1 MADPSASILVL
12 NGPNLNRLGSRET
25 DIYGAGTLADLE
37 SSLGLD
43 FRDVAF
49 TFVQSNHEG
58 ALIDALHRADDDGR
72 TGVVLNGG
80 GFTHTSVALRDAIA
94 AIAVPVVEVHLSNIH
109 AREPFRHESLTGAVC
124 VGVITGL
131 GFAGYHLA
139 VQYLLGSQVE
149 GRRS

>member
-1 MADPSASILVL
+1 MADAPASILVL

-37 SSLGLD
+37 RNLRSD
-43 FRDVAF
+43 FPTVAF
-49 TFVQSNHEG
+49 VFAQSNHEG
-58 ALIDALHRADDDGR
+58 ALIDALHRADDEGT

-94 AIAVPVVEVHLSNIH
+94 AIDIPVVEVHISNIH
-109 AREPFRHESLTGAVC
+109 AREPFRHESLTGAAC

-131 GFAGYHLA
+131 GFAGYRLA
-139 VQYLLGSQVE
+139 VRYLLESQVE
-149 GRRS
+149 DRRS